1 MQDTRL
7 NRLLDEALNQF
18 DRWFTNPWRR
28 FSLVTIGLLGGFFF
42 GEAAAAI
49 AGQTSYLDVIAA
61 GILVAI
67 AELISLWAY
76 RVKRMSNPLL
86 LDCLNAFK
94 IGMAYSMY
102 LEAFKL
108 GS

>member
-7 NRLLDEALNQF
+7 NRLLDGTLKQF
-18 DRWFTNPWRR
+18 EQWFSNPWRWL
-28 FSLVTIGLLGGFFF
+28 SLVIIGLLGGFFF

-61 GILVAI
+61 AILVAI

-86 LDCLNAFK
+86 LNFLNAFK

>member
-7 NRLLDEALNQF
+7 NRLLDGTIGRVEQ
-18 DRWFTNPWRR
+18 WFGNPWRWL
-28 FSLVTIGLLGGFFF
+28 SLVAISLLGGFFF

-49 AGQTSYLDVIAA
+49 AGQKTYIDPFAA
-61 GILVAI
+61 GVLVGI

-76 RVKRMSNPLL
+76 RVKRATNPLFL
-86 LDCLNAFK
+86 NMLNAFK